1 MAVMPHVCVYAHMH
15 VSRRE
20 YMWVCSLYVY
30 IVVCV
35 YMHIVMYIVIVM
47 GMTAEG
53 GDICQRE
60 PIVASRHLR
69 GVRGANSTP
78 LPPEG
83 AGERRMPPRSMRQH
97 SWKQGPTAL

>member
-47 GMTAEG
+47 G
-53 GDICQRE
+53 I
-60 PIVASRHLR
+60 
-69 GVRGANSTP
+69 
-78 LPPEG
+78 
-83 AGERRMPPRSMRQH
+83 
-97 SWKQGPTAL
+97 